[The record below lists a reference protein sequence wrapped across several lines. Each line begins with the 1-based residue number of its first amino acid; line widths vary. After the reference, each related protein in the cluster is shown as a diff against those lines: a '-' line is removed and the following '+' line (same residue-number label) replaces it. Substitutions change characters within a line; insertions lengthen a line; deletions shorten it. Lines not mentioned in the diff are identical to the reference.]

1 MTQSSLKSFRDTL
14 EAIVVALLLA
24 FVIRAFIVQ
33 AFKIPSGS
41 MLETLQIGDIK
52 VNGSSQERGGRCGPG
67 ILSCQ
72 TLHQSRC

>member
-41 MLETLQIGDIK
+41 MLET
-52 VNGSSQERGGRCGPG
+52 
-67 ILSCQ
+67 
-72 TLHQSRC
+72 